1 MKHTVIDDNNDSDVD
16 DDEDV
21 SESDTTAMSS
31 LSSPL
36 LCSKS
41 LSDNRSSDT
50 IASLKVFW
58 LIRWQRSITTGFS
71 ALRAMCSLTK
81 SFIYIKNIDYITQ
94 EHKGLI
100 HKYTYHI

>member
-21 SESDTTAMSS
+21 SESDTMSS

-50 IASLKVFW
+50 TASLKVFW
-58 LIRWQRSITTGFS
+58 LIR
-71 ALRAMCSLTK
+71 
-81 SFIYIKNIDYITQ
+81 
-94 EHKGLI
+94 
-100 HKYTYHI
+100 